1 LRALDA
7 EQQAEARTRLAVS
20 DDVHRAVLVAQ
31 SHELLAL
38 RDRGAINDQ
47 TYLALQLELDK
58 RGVARA

>member
-1 LRALDA
+1 
-7 EQQAEARTRLAVS
+7 
-20 DDVHRAVLVAQ
+20 VLVAQ